1 MIEDETVHKPRRS
14 VLTKVFTVN
23 MKCASSLSDL
33 THTSESQGRGTFCKY
48 IGN

>member
-1 MIEDETVHKPRRS
+1 MSEDKTECNPS
-14 VLTKVFTVN
+14 VLTTVSTVVN
-23 MKCASSLSDL
+23 RKCASSLSDL